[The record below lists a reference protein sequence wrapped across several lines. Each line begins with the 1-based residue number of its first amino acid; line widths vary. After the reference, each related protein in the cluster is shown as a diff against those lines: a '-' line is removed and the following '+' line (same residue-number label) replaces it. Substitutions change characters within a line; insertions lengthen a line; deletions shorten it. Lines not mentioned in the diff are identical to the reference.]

1 MITNRRLKSALA
13 GLLAAAAAPASA
25 QTPLE
30 LEYEEAQRLL
40 NAAIADAVGAAV
52 AETPLPETAFFNPLR
67 PGADFSIIAD
77 PVDQLEIKGA
87 AGAGNDAGRAAGRDQ
102 AAGPYAAAYDA
113 PGADT
118 ARKVTSAVA
127 HKVRSPSFSP

>member
-1 MITNRRLKSALA
+1 M
-13 GLLAAAAAPASA
+13 
-25 QTPLE
+25 
-30 LEYEEAQRLL
+30 EYEEAQKLL
-40 NAAIADAVGAAV
+40 NAVIADAVGAAV

-67 PGADFSIIAD
+67 FGADFSIIAD
-77 PVDQLEIKGA
+77 PADQLEIKGA
-87 AGAGNDAGRAAGRDQ
+87 AGAENDAGRAAGRDQ